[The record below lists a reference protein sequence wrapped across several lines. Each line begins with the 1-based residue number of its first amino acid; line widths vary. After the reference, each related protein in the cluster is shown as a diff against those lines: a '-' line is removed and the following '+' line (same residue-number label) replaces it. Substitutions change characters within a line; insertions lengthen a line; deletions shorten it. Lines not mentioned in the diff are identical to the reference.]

1 MILPNLR
8 QARKAAGL
16 TQADLA
22 ERVGLNRATISK
34 YESGDIDLSIKTI
47 CDLAAALGVHPLYLL
62 DGVDENGDDAVQRAV
77 KRFLD
82 EQIEDSK
89 KSYLNMISALFDRLN
104 DQGRE
109 KVVSYAEGLLDNPK
123 YADNQGGG

>member
-1 MILPNLR
+1 MILPNLK

-34 YESGDIDLSIKTI
+34 YESGDIDLSIKTV
-47 CDLAAALGVHPLYLL
+47 CDIAAALGVHPLYLL

-77 KRFLD
+77 KSFLD
-82 EQIEDSK
+82 KQSEDSK
-89 KSYLNMISALFDRLN
+89 KSYLSMITVLFDRLN
-104 DQGRE
+104 DKGRE

-123 YADNQGGG
+123 YADN